1 MDTPEWIVLMRA
13 MPWLPDLRLAVI
25 HRVGIVPS
33 RCGKNVCTISNM
45 SDEVE
50 AEPAW
55 KSDPLFAHMDLTEEG
70 VARWRERFKEL
81 DKTKKQEWADLRA
94 RMGLKR

>member
-1 MDTPEWIVLMRA
+1 M
-13 MPWLPDLRLAVI
+13 
-25 HRVGIVPS
+25 
-33 RCGKNVCTISNM
+33 CTISHM
-45 SDEVE
+45 SDEVK

-55 KSDPLFAHMDLTEEG
+55 KNDPLVAHMNLTEEG

-81 DKTKKQEWADLRA
+81 DKTKKEDWGELRK

>member
-1 MDTPEWIVLMRA
+1 
-13 MPWLPDLRLAVI
+13 
-25 HRVGIVPS
+25 
-33 RCGKNVCTISNM
+33 VCTLANM
-45 SDEVE
+45 SDEVK

-55 KSDPLFAHMDLTEEG
+55 KTDPLFAHMNLTYEG

-81 DKTKKQEWADLRA
+81 DKTKKEDWDKLRA